1 MMRSIGLRIGFIFA
15 CASLTACSSKT
26 HTFDGYVEG
35 DFVYVSPYVS
45 GQIMQLNVA
54 RGDTV
59 TLGQTLFSLQ
69 ATTELAQLQAAQAAK
84 ANAEANLQNLQ
95 KGDRPSELA
104 EIQGQVKQAQAQV
117 IYTQKQEQRYK
128 ALIADGSISQSTLD
142 QAIQDADNAQGML
155 KQYQSALKTAQ
166 LAARKDVI
174 HAAQM
179 TVNQTTAQLAQA
191 EWTYKQAIVTAPVSG
206 QVMDIYHWVGEQAV
220 AMQPVLVLLPPDKIK
235 TVFFVPEPYL
245 KQIHLGEAVS
255 VSCDG
260 CDSSASAV
268 IRFISPTAEYTPPV
282 IYSRSSESKL
292 VYRVEAYFDSNPTDW
307 HPGQPITI
315 TVSDQG
321 ADE

>member
-1 MMRSIGLRIGFIFA
+1 MRSILLWAGAIFVFG
-15 CASLTACSSKT
+15 CLCACSSKS

-45 GQIMQLNVA
+45 GQITQLNVA

-59 TLGQTLFSLQ
+59 TLGQPLFGLQ
-69 ATTELAQLQAAQAAK
+69 STTELAQLQAAQAAK

-104 EIQGQVKQAQAQV
+104 EIEGQIKQAQAQV
-117 IYTQKQEQRYK
+117 IYTQQQEQRYK
-128 ALIADGSISQSTLD
+128 ALIADGSIAQATLD
-142 QAIQDADNAQGML
+142 QAIQDADNARGML

-166 LAARKDVI
+166 LPARKDLI

-191 EWTYKQAIVTAPVSG
+191 QWTYQQAMVTAPVSG

-235 TVFFVPEPYL
+235 TVFFVPEPFL
-245 KQIHLGEAVS
+245 KQIHLGESVS
-255 VSCDG
+255 VTCDG
-260 CDSSASAV
+260 CKSSASAV

-292 VYRVEAYFDSNPTDW
+292 VYRVEAYFDNNPTDW
-307 HPGQPITI
+307 HPGQPVMITAS
-315 TVSDQG
+315 TEGD
-321 ADE
+321 DE